1 MALPPGARCT
11 LGPRGAAAPPR
22 RAPAPAPPA
31 RTAPRACE
39 ARPEAQGCAVIWW
52 GLGTCHDPT
61 VLRLV
66 TESTPNAAPSEQPH
80 AGPRAARRRR
90 TCQCPSSAQPSITA
104 RAGNRR
110 FWLPSAQRAHTEALH
125 KTNLL
130 WETPR
135 TLDRRGR
142 ARTEAR
148 RRVALEDAARRLL
161 AEASRDLVDL
171 PVHAG
176 TRRKGLLSAP
186 HIHTKTARQ

>member
-1 MALPPGARCT
+1 MHPGASRSCS
-11 LGPRGAAAPPR
+11 AAPKSSCA
-22 RAPAPAPPA
+22 RATCAC
-31 RTAPRACE
+31 RPRACE

-52 GLGTCHDPT
+52 GVGTRHDPT

-66 TESTPNAAPSEQPH
+66 AESTPNAAPSEQPH

-104 RAGNRR
+104 RAGNRL
-110 FWLPSAQRAHTEALH
+110 FGCQAPSAPIQKRH

-135 TLDRRGR
+135 TLNRRGR

-148 RRVALEDAARRLL
+148 RRVALEDAARRLP
-161 AEASRDLVDL
+161 AEAGRDLVDL

-186 HIHTKTARQ
+186 RIHTKTARR